1 MNVRALHTAVVL
13 ILLTLGGC
21 GDKGARSLVGDFAAP
36 GTYALAGD
44 TITVWKRI
52 RQPDGAW
59 RFHSYSITPGATV
72 EYLEEPERVG
82 APENAFA
89 NGEERETFSELRK
102 GFALPQAEFEA
113 IRARAALLRP
123 ASLGPDD
130 AIGGYGGEAP
140 PAGCTLDK
148 AHQRLAGV
156 NFLNSANWGAFI
168 LQEGCSGQA
177 ASAATAAVTE
187 IFDRLDRASLGVQA
201 RR

>member
-1 MNVRALHTAVVL
+1 MNIRPLPIAVVL
-13 ILLTLGGC
+13 TLLALSGC
-21 GDKGARSLVGDFAAP
+21 GHKGARSLVGDFAAP

-44 TITVWKRI
+44 TITVWKRV

-72 EYLEEPERVG
+72 EYLEEVERVG
-82 APENAFA
+82 APETVPT
-89 NGEERETFSELRK
+89 NGEEAEDFSELRK
-102 GFALPQAEFEA
+102 GFALPQSEFEA
-113 IRARAALLRP
+113 IRAKAALLRP
-123 ASLGPDD
+123 ASLGPSDPV
-130 AIGGYGGEAP
+130 GGYGGEAP

-148 AHQRLAGV
+148 THPRLAGV

-168 LQEGCSGQA
+168 LQEGCSGEA

-187 IFDRLDRASLGVQA
+187 LFDRLDRASRGVQA